1 MQTSVFLAKLIG
13 PVALL
18 MGLVVLFD
26 PTRMRTM
33 AREALQGEVFI
44 FLSGIITLP
53 IGLALVNTHNV
64 WTTDWRVVI
73 TLFGW
78 IAVAAGIT
86 RLAFG
91 SQVKAIGAAMVDSK
105 MALAVPGTFLTLLGA
120 WLSYIAYL
128 A

>member
-1 MQTSVFLAKLIG
+1 MQTSIFLAKLIG

-18 MGLVVLFD
+18 MGLVVLLD
-26 PTRMRTM
+26 PTRVRTM
-33 AREALQGEVFI
+33 AREILQGEAFI

-64 WTTDWRVVI
+64 WTSDWRVLI

-78 IAVAAGIT
+78 GAVAAGVA

-91 SQVKAIGAAMVDSK
+91 SQLKTIGAAMVDNK
-105 MALAVPGTFLTLLGA
+105 TALAAPGVFMALLGA
-120 WLSYIAYL
+120 WLSYVAYL
-128 A
+128 S

>member
-1 MQTSVFLAKLIG
+1 MQTSIFLAKLIG

-26 PTRMRTM
+26 PVRVRTM
-33 AREALQGEVFI
+33 AREVLQGEAFI

-53 IGLALVNTHNV
+53 VGLALVNTHNV

-78 IAVAAGIT
+78 MALAAGIA

-105 MALAVPGTFLTLLGA
+105 MALAVPGAFLALLGA
-120 WLSYIAYL
+120 WLTYIAYL

>member
-1 MQTSVFLAKLIG
+1 MQTSIFLAKLIG

-18 MGLVVLFD
+18 MGLVVLLN
-26 PTRMRTM
+26 PTRIRTM
-33 AREALQGEVFI
+33 AREILQGEAFI

-64 WTTDWRVVI
+64 WTSDWRVLI

-78 IAVAAGIT
+78 GAVAAGVA

-91 SQVKAIGAAMVDSK
+91 GQLKTVGAAMVDNK
-105 MALAVPGTFLTLLGA
+105 AALAVPGIFMSLLGA
-120 WLSYIAYL
+120 WLSYVAYL
-128 A
+128 G

>member
-26 PTRMRTM
+26 PTRVRTM

-64 WTTDWRVVI
+64 WTPDWRVVI

-78 IAVAAGIT
+78 MAVAAGIA
-86 RLAFG
+86 RLAFAG
-91 SQVKAIGAAMVDSK
+91 QVKAIGAAMVDSK
-105 MALAVPGTFLTLLGA
+105 MALAVPGTFLALLGA
-120 WLSYIAYL
+120 WLSYVAYL

>member
-1 MQTSVFLAKLIG
+1 MQNSIFLAKLIG

-18 MGLVVLFD
+18 MGLVVLLD
-26 PTRMRTM
+26 PVRVRTM
-33 AREALQGEVFI
+33 AREALQGEAFI

-64 WTTDWRVVI
+64 WTADWRLVI

-78 IAVAAGIT
+78 LAVAGGVA
-86 RLAFG
+86 RLAFAG
-91 SQVKAIGAAMVDSK
+91 QVKTIGAAMVDSK
-105 MALAVPGTFLTLLGA
+105 MVLAVPGALLALLGA
-120 WLSYIAYL
+120 WLSYVAYL